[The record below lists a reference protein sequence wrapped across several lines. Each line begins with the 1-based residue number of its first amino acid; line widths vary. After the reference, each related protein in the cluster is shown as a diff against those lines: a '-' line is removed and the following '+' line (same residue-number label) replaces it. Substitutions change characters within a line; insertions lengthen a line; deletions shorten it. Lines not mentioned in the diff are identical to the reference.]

1 MSGEVK
7 DIIDGGG
14 FGTAIMSIYLFIAD
28 KLSIVDVNQY
38 LISITSICG
47 IVWVISKI
55 RGQRIDNKLKQIEL
69 NKNNKN
75 ERTKRKIV

>member
-55 RGQRIDNKLKQIEL
+55 RG
-69 NKNNKN
+69 
-75 ERTKRKIV
+75 

>member
-7 DIIDGGG
+7 DVIDGGG
-14 FGTAIMSIYLFIAD
+14 FGTAIMSVYLFIAD

-47 IVWVISKI
+47 IVWVVSKI
-55 RGQRIDNKLKQIEL
+55 RGQRIDNKLKQREL
-69 NKNNKN
+69 DNYKEDSNGK
-75 ERTKRKIV
+75 

>member
-7 DIIDGGG
+7 DVIDGGG

-47 IVWVISKI
+47 IVWVVSKI
-55 RGQRIDNKLKQIEL
+55 RGQRIDNKLKQREL
-69 NKNNKN
+69 DNYKEDSNGK
-75 ERTKRKIV
+75 

>member
-47 IVWVISKI
+47 IVWVVSKI
-55 RGQRIDNKLKQIEL
+55 RGQYLDNKLKQREL
-69 NKNNKN
+69 DNYKKDSNGK
-75 ERTKRKIV
+75 

>member
-7 DIIDGGG
+7 NVIDGGG

-38 LISITSICG
+38 LIAITSICG
-47 IVWVISKI
+47 IIWVVSKI
-55 RGQRIDNKLKQIEL
+55 RGQYLDNKLKQREL
-69 NKNNKN
+69 DKDN
-75 ERTKRKIV
+75 

>member
-1 MSGEVK
+1 MSSEVK

-47 IVWVISKI
+47 IVWVVSKI
-55 RGQRIDNKLKQIEL
+55 RGQYLDNKLKQREL
-69 NKNNKN
+69 DKDN
-75 ERTKRKIV
+75 

>member
-14 FGTAIMSIYLFIAD
+14 FGTAIMSINLFIAD
-28 KLSIVDVNQY
+28 KLSILDVNQY

-47 IVWVISKI
+47 IVWVVSKI
-55 RGQRIDNKLKQIEL
+55 RGQYLDNKLKQREL
-69 NKNNKN
+69 DNYKKDSNGK
-75 ERTKRKIV
+75 

>member
-14 FGTAIMSIYLFIAD
+14 FGTAIMSINLFIAD
-28 KLSIVDVNQY
+28 KLSILDVNQY

-47 IVWVISKI
+47 IVWGVSKI
-55 RGQRIDNKLKQIEL
+55 RGQYLDNKLKQREL
-69 NKNNKN
+69 DNYKKDSNGK
-75 ERTKRKIV
+75 

>member
-14 FGTAIMSIYLFIAD
+14 FGTAIMSINLFIAD

-47 IVWVISKI
+47 IVWVVSKI
-55 RGQRIDNKLKQIEL
+55 RGQRIDNKLKQREL
-69 NKNNKN
+69 DNYKKDSNGK
-75 ERTKRKIV
+75 

>member
-7 DIIDGGG
+7 DVIDGGG

-38 LISITSICG
+38 LIAITSICG
-47 IVWVISKI
+47 IVWVVFKI
-55 RGQRIDNKLKQIEL
+55 RGQRIDNKLKQREL
-69 NKNNKN
+69 DKK
-75 ERTKRKIV
+75 E

>member
-47 IVWVISKI
+47 IVWIAYKI
-55 RGQRIDNKLKQIEL
+55 RGQYLDNKLKQREL
-69 NKNNKN
+69 DKDN
-75 ERTKRKIV
+75 

>member
-7 DIIDGGG
+7 NVIDGGG

-38 LISITSICG
+38 LIAITSVCG
-47 IVWVISKI
+47 IIWVVSKI
-55 RGQRIDNKLKQIEL
+55 RGQYLDNKLKQREL
-69 NKNNKN
+69 DKDN
-75 ERTKRKIV
+75 